1 MFWGQNTSETFF
13 AFCWQGTV
21 EVIKVKTASLGLVKM
36 KEH

>member
-1 MFWGQNTSETFF
+1 MFWGQNTSETFS